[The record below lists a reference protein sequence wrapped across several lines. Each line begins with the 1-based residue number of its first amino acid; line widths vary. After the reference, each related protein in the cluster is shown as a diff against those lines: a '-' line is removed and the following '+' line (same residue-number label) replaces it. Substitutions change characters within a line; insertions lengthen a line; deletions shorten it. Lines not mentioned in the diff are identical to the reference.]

1 MTDSTRTVGIL
12 LFNDVEVLDAFGPF
26 EVFSVAQTADP
37 EDTGRN
43 LFRVVTIAETVEPVR
58 TRGDLMVTP
67 HHSIEDHPPLDILLV
82 PGGFG
87 TRATVSNPV
96 ILDWLR
102 SQTSQA
108 ELRTSVCTG
117 AFLYA
122 EIGLLNGHSAT
133 THWGSIDR
141 LRQGYPEIDV
151 LEDVRFVD
159 EGTILT
165 SAGISAGIDMA
176 LHVVARLHGT
186 DAARATARYMEYDWR
201 PAEATRG

>member
-1 MTDSTRTVGIL
+1 MTERKTVGIL
-12 LFNDVEVLDAFGPF
+12 LFEDVEVLDAFGPF

-37 EDTGRN
+37 EDLGRN
-43 LFRVVTIAETVEPVR
+43 LFQVVTISETGAPLQ
-58 TRGDLMVTP
+58 TRGGLVVTP
-67 HHSIEDHPPLDILLV
+67 HHSFTNHPPLDILLV
-82 PGGFG
+82 PGGYG
-87 TRATVSNPV
+87 TRAQVKNEAL
-96 ILDWLR
+96 LDWLR
-102 SQTSQA
+102 ERTAEA

-122 EIGLLNGHSAT
+122 EIGLLDGHAAT

-141 LRQGYPEIDV
+141 LRTGYPDIDV
-151 LEDVRFVD
+151 QKDVRFVD
-159 EGTILT
+159 EGTIIT

-201 PAEATRG
+201 PRNQV